1 MMKKFKFLILP
12 VTAAAVTLSA
22 CGGEPVNQGP
32 ELRGVSDFTCL
43 VNTYVDL
50 LDGVAA
56 LDEEDGDITPQL
68 EINITPAA
76 EVKDGYALFTEAGDY
91 EICYEVR
98 DGMGKLARTTAF
110 ATVIERDVYRSDICT
125 NGFTVTAGGGAAIE
139 ADGLNG
145 GVYSFKASG
154 QEIAEDIKLAKM
166 YTMVCGVEYTYKYYL
181 NCNIAGRIKAA
192 ADGEQIAELNVA
204 QGENVLQFKH
214 ALPFKQS
221 PEGGAASD
229 SVNIELWLGSLEG
242 GLECSLSKAELN
254 YYREDDGFTENLPD
268 FNFNGKTDNRFDDD
282 NGRLV
287 LNGSSEIA
295 DGGRGVKLKI
305 SETNA
310 PDIWRGGVFVN
321 TGLPLNAG
329 ECYYVSFD
337 LQSEN
342 QNPYEVL
349 LLCKQWGPGE
359 WIATVNG
366 ADGRQEKQI
375 DINDG
380 NKGSLWLYIQS
391 GNAVNEIT
399 LSNLSVKTKSGGE
412 KSEIYSIGNF
422 TTNNFNGGIGT
433 VKTEYGKAVYEIE
446 NFGYDW
452 GNNELGSPEFNL
464 SGAADNYVITF
475 KAKASAELN
484 CVFAATVA
492 ANWDTFAWENFKMSA
507 GEKTYSIRCNEKNLD
522 GVYKFVWQF
531 GNVANADLHG
541 VTVEISDIKICL
553 KSELEN

>member
-1 MMKKFKFLILP
+1 MKKFKFLILP

-125 NGFTVTAGGGAAIE
+125 NGFSVTAGGGAAIE

-154 QEIAEDIKLAKM
+154 QEIAEDIKLART
-166 YTMVCGVEYTYKYYL
+166 YVMVCGVEYTYKYYL

-242 GLECSLSKAELN
+242 EMELSLSKAELN
-254 YYREDDGFTENLPD
+254 YYQEDGGYTENLPD
-268 FNFNGKTDNRFDDD
+268 FNFKDKIINRDNAAKAVYASEDGKSAT
-282 NGRLV
+282 L
-287 LNGSSEIA
+287 EC
-295 DGGRGVKLKI
+295 DGGK
-305 SETNA
+305 E
-310 PDIWRGGVFVN
+310 IWQVGMFVN
-321 TGLPLNAG
+321 TGLQLSAG
-329 ECYYVSFD
+329 ETYYISFNA
-337 LQSEN
+337 QSELGN
-342 QNPYEVL
+342 DYQICIQHDQWNDSDAMILDTPQNGTV
-349 LLCKQWGPGE
+349 QRTVT
-359 WIATVNG
+359 ATESWRG
-366 ADGRQEKQI
+366 Q
-375 DINDG
+375 
-380 NKGSLWLYIQS
+380 LWLFIRS
-391 GNAVNEIT
+391 GVNANKIT
-399 LSNLSVKTKSGGE
+399 ISDLSVKIKNGGE

-433 VKTEYGKAVYEIE
+433 VKTEYGKAVYEVDG
-446 NFGYDW
+446 FGYDW

-531 GNVANADLHG
+531 GNVVNADLHG